1 MGNYDDIIDLNRPKS
16 MRPKMDIADRAKIF
30 MPFAALKGYDEAIED
45 INKIVAGRDELYTT
59 REKIQEFDDEI

>member
-1 MGNYDDIIDLNRPKS
+1 MGNYDDIIDLSRPKS

-45 INKIVAGRDELYTT
+45 INKIVSGRNELYTT
-59 REKIQEFDDEI
+59 REKIQEFGDEI